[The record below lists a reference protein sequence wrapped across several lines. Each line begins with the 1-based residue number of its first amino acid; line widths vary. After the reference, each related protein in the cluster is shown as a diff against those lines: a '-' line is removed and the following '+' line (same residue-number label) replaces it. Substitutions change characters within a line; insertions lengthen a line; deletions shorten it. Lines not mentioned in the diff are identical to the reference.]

1 MSGVRYIR
9 DTNNG
14 SVLFVDPK
22 AYKEFTE
29 KRDLIE
35 ELRILRCEINT
46 IREDLRT
53 LQAQVQD
60 QTTGR

>member
-29 KRDLIE
+29 KRDLME